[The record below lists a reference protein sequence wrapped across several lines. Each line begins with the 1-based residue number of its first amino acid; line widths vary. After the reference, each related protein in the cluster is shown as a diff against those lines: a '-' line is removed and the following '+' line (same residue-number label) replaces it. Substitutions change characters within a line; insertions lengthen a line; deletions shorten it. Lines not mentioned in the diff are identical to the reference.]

1 MHSCCIFVTTI
12 ATRYD
17 LHKLDEIRKVFGNP
31 ISPRL
36 DLDNLIA
43 HWLALVIGSGR

>member
-12 ATRYD
+12 AIRYD
-17 LHKLDEIRKVFGNP
+17 LRKLDEIRKVFGNP

>member
-1 MHSCCIFVTTI
+1 MHSCCIFVATI

-17 LHKLDEIRKVFGNP
+17 LRKLDEIRKVFENL

-43 HWLALVIGSGR
+43 HWLALVIGSGH